1 MPELENSSR
10 RRHVFALGILIVLA
24 SVVTTL
30 AAFANPP
37 ADEWVYVQIRGL
49 DLPALVSEFDVVRT
63 APFIGLLALVGL
75 VGWRC
80 RALVASYV
88 LALVATGGVSVAL
101 VYLVSRPRP
110 YDSYLTASDSYPS
123 LAIAL
128 LTVVAVMVPMCL
140 HVLTGSRAVT
150 AVAGVVLGVL
160 VLGAALEEVHAALRW
175 PLDVAG
181 AVLIGGVASAAA
193 FAAIDHPSR
202 LHARC
207 DDCRWQRGVGGT
219 ADLPAHHGG
228 AAHPLYRAALV
239 WTLVLAAGF
248 GYLAYSRGIPREPES
263 GVMGT
268 GLEVPLNIGLVV
280 LMVIGVLVAARWH
293 MTGAVMV
300 ALSAVLLAY
309 ASSVQYAP
317 WVALTIATLA
327 FVPALLLWVQ
337 WHTIATVR
345 TALTVAVTTSLLLSG
360 LVYFASTNYSTQW
373 GPTHPTSA
381 TPAPPGDIVDWLWS
395 GAVTPTSVNVR
406 ARTEDDVDRVRLL
419 LDESTDLDTPT
430 YSRPQPSEGSSGN
443 IVSFRVG
450 GLEPDQ
456 DYYYAL
462 ELDGE
467 VYTGRVGHFATF
479 PRGPSSFT
487 FAVASCARTGSNGEV
502 YDAIRRQRPLF
513 FLNDGDWYYGDV
525 DRNDT
530 DLVRRQY
537 EANLSS
543 PSQSALYATTPF
555 VYVWDDHDFGG
566 NDADSTAAAK
576 PATMEIYRQFVPHYP
591 LRGDD
596 APIFQTF
603 TVGDVRFVL
612 TDPRSARDPADEDPR
627 SMLGEQQRR
636 WLLRELARAD
646 RYGLVVWVNGAP
658 WVGKADPTSDLWP
671 AFAEERRTI
680 ANAIAEHEVDNLLM
694 VSGDAHMLAYDD
706 GTHTDYSDS
715 KKAGFPLFHAAS
727 LDRKGSVKG
736 GPYTG
741 PVIPGGGQ
749 FGTVAVRDDG
759 RTVRVTLTARTWED
773 EVLFTK
779 TLAFP
784 RSDD

>member
-1 MPELENSSR
+1 MTELENSSR

-24 SVVTTL
+24 SVATTL

-37 ADEWVYVQIRGL
+37 ADEWVYVQIRAL
-49 DLPALVSEFDVVRT
+49 DLPTLLSELDVVRT
-63 APFIGLLALVGL
+63 APFIGLLALLGIF
-75 VGWRC
+75 GWRC

-88 LALVATGGVSVAL
+88 LALLATVGVSVGL
-101 VYLVSRPRP
+101 VFLVARPRP
-110 YDSYLTASDSYPS
+110 YDSYLTGTDSYPS
-123 LAIAL
+123 TAIAV
-128 LTVVAVMVPMCL
+128 LTVIAVMVPMCL
-140 HVLTGSRAVT
+140 RVLTGSRVVT
-150 AVAGVVLGVL
+150 TVAGVVLGAL
-160 VLGAALEEVHAALRW
+160 VLGAGLEEVHAALRW

-193 FAAIDHPSR
+193 FAAIDHPSN

-207 DDCRWQRGVGGT
+207 DDCRWQRGAGG
-219 ADLPAHHGG
+219 AVDLPAHHGG
-228 AAHPLYRAALV
+228 PAHPLYRVALV
-239 WTLVLAAGF
+239 WTLVLAVGF
-248 GYLAYSRGIPREPES
+248 GYLAYTRGIPRQPES

-293 MTGAVMV
+293 MTGAVIV
-300 ALSAVLLAY
+300 ALAAVLLGY
-309 ASSVQYAP
+309 AASVQYAP
-317 WVALTIATLA
+317 WIALVIATA
-327 FVPALLLWVQ
+327 GFVPALLLWVQ
-337 WHTIATVR
+337 WHAVATVR
-345 TALTVAVTTSLLLSG
+345 TALTVAVTTSVLLCG
-360 LVYFASTNYSTQW
+360 LVYFASANYSTQW

-381 TPAPPGDIVDWLWS
+381 TPAPPGDVVDWIWS
-395 GAVTPTSVNVR
+395 GGVTPTSVNVK
-406 ARTEDDVDRVRLL
+406 ARTEDDVDRVRLVVGE
-419 LDESTDLDTPT
+419 DTDLSAPT
-430 YSRPQPSEGSSGN
+430 YSRPQASEESSGHV
-443 IVSFRVG
+443 VSLTVR

-479 PRGPSSFT
+479 PRGASSFM
-487 FAVASCARTGSNGEV
+487 FAFASCARTGSNGEV

-537 EANLSS
+537 DANLSS
-543 PSQSALYATTPF
+543 PSQAALYATTPF
-555 VYVWDDHDFGG
+555 AYVWDDHDFGS
-566 NDADSTAAAK
+566 NDADKNTAAK

-591 LRGDD
+591 LRGGPES
-596 APIFQTF
+596 PIFQTF

-612 TDPRSARDPADEDPR
+612 TDPRSARDPDASPATV
-627 SMLGEQQRR
+627 LGQEQRR
-636 WLLRELARAD
+636 WLIRELSRAD

-658 WVGKADPTSDLWP
+658 WVGKADPTSDTWS
-671 AFAEERRTI
+671 AFAEERAMI
-680 ANAIAEHEVDNLLM
+680 SDAIARLEVDNLLM

-706 GTHTDYSDS
+706 GTHTDYSRSGD
-715 KKAGFPLFHAAS
+715 AGFPLFHAAS
-727 LDRKGSVKG
+727 LDRKGSIKG

-749 FGTVAVRDDG
+749 FGTVDIRDDG
-759 RTVRVTLTARTWED
+759 RTVRVTMTARTWDD

-779 TLAFP
+779 TFTVS
-784 RSDD
+784 RGN